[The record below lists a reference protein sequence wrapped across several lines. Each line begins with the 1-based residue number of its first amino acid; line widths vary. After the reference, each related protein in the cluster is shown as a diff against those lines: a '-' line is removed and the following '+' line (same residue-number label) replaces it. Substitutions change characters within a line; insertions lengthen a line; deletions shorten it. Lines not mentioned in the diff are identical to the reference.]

1 MNISVDIEGLGKN
14 SDRGAVLAIGACTF
28 DQHGVHTRM
37 YVAIDLL
44 DSVLNGFTI
53 DPDTVAW
60 WRKQPEEA
68 VAHVRKGIHVKDALH
83 KFRSFLHRDDL
94 IWAKGPDYDL
104 VMLTT
109 AYEMMDIRC
118 PFSFRNARCVRTR
131 LALGRSLGLTDVDRK
146 GTKHFAL
153 DDAVYQAEQII
164 KVTNHVQQLTTKM
177 TDKGMEYINL
187 W

>member
-1 MNISVDIEGLGKN
+1 MNVMVDIEGLGKN
-14 SDRGAVLAIGACTF
+14 NDRGAILAIGACTF
-28 DQHGVHTRM
+28 DQHGIRTKM
-37 YVAIDLL
+37 YVVVDLL
-44 DSVLNGFTI
+44 DSILNGFTT

-68 VAHVRKGIHVKDALH
+68 VSHIRKGIHVKNALH
-83 KFRSFLHRDDL
+83 KFRSFLHRDDF

-109 AYEMMDIRC
+109 AYQMMGINC
-118 PFSFRNARCVRTR
+118 PFSLRNARCVRTI
-131 LALGRSLGLTDVDRK
+131 LDLGRRLGLANIERK
-146 GTKHFAL
+146 GVKHFAL

-164 KVTNHVQQLTTKM
+164 KVYNYIQAMTNDDTVE
-177 TDKGMEYINL
+177 GMSYTNL

>member
-1 MNISVDIEGLGKN
+1 MNVMIDIEGLGKN
-14 SDRGAVLAIGACTF
+14 DDRGAILAIGACTF
-28 DQHGVHTRM
+28 DRLGIHNKM

-53 DPDTVAW
+53 NPDTVAW

-68 VAHVRKGIHVKDALH
+68 KSHIKRGIPIRDALN
-83 KFRSFLHRDDL
+83 KLSSFIFRDEN

-104 VMLTT
+104 VMLHT
-109 AYEMMDIRC
+109 AYEMLGMRC
-118 PFSFRNARCVRTR
+118 PFTFRNGRCVRTIID
-131 LALGRSLGLTDVDRK
+131 LGRKLGIPNIERK

-164 KVTNHVQQLTTKM
+164 EVYHYIEKLATKM
-177 TDKGMEYINL
+177 TDKGMDFPCL
-187 W
+187 L